1 MQDDSGKKRRK
12 MINQVFAF
20 IGICGLVAF
29 ISFTA
34 GYLFGRCMECKEAFD
49 YIEHVYEME
58 EKTNEKN

>member
-1 MQDDSGKKRRK
+1 

-58 EKTNEKN
+58 EKTNEKNYL